1 MVSFVERIMPG
12 TQRRLGKGDSEQS
25 QYQGIKCWL
34 HDSYSHSIHNCNEF
48 VGMSNSDKVEVVKR
62 NRICFSCLKGSHMS
76 KKCWSKRPCNIVSD
90 GQRCGKDHHPLLHE
104 AYIEGLMFHM
114 TLTGK
119 LESRVRDRTLLMM
132 NKLYSTNCSTPLNTL
147 WDPGSDI
154 TLVRFD
160 AASRLGL
167 TGKEVTLSVTK
178 VGGRTER
185 LHSREYIIPLKDLD
199 GKIWR
204 ITAYGIESITSTVS
218 YAEYVRVLHSWVTP
232 LIKFHK
238 PGSNVF
244 GVRISH
250 IACSRNLSELREEDN
265 FKLKMNL
272 EKFFEIEG
280 LGTYCVPKCGG
291 CKCGS
296 CTPGD
301 KNYNLKEERELALIS
316 AGLNHDPDEKCWTV
330 KYPWIREPE
339 DLPNNVSVAVAR
351 LKSTEKRL
359 SKLGTHYCGLYND
372 QIQDMVNRGVARR
385 LSIKEL
391 NNYEGP
397 VHYIH
402 HHEVLKPSSS
412 STPLRIV
419 FNSSAS
425 YMGHILNDY
434 WAKGPDVLNS
444 LLGILI
450 RFRQGKFAVTG
461 DISKMYNSV
470 KMGTLDQHT
479 HRFLWRNMD
488 NERPPDH
495 YIMTAVTFGD
505 KPSGVIAMT
514 ALKKTVEM
522 YETKFPKVKDVVTK
536 NSYVDD
542 IVHSC
547 DDMHEARQLVS
558 DIDLVLS
565 QGGFKIKQWIMAGDE
580 LSDTDLGLLDSHE
593 QRIFGLKWDPR
604 EDTFGYRVTLNFS
617 KKFRNVREGPC
628 LTKSNLESQIP
639 KTLTKRVVL
648 SQVSTVYDPWELDDG
663 RFESRLIMAKNR
675 IAPVKQIT
683 IPRLELCG
691 AVLSCRLRLT
701 IEKESDWKF
710 QSVLHIVDSSIVR
723 AQIQKESYGFG
734 TFVANRVAEIQMK
747 TDPNDWWW
755 VKTSENPADL
765 TTRPCHP
772 NYLRSNSLWQKGPD
786 FLSDRISEWPISK
799 LCNEDLPDRVGVT
812 LMCEAAT
819 VQESDSTLIKIERYS
834 SYNKLLRVT
843 ARVIAAAKTRSF
855 KAALCQPTTD
865 GLRDAE
871 NISSE

>member
-1 MVSFVERIMPG
+1 
-12 TQRRLGKGDSEQS
+12 
-25 QYQGIKCWL
+25 
-34 HDSYSHSIHNCNEF
+34 
-48 VGMSNSDKVEVVKR
+48 
-62 NRICFSCLKGSHMS
+62 
-76 KKCWSKRPCNIVSD
+76 
-90 GQRCGKDHHPLLHE
+90 
-104 AYIEGLMFHM
+104 
-114 TLTGK
+114 
-119 LESRVRDRTLLMM
+119 
-132 NKLYSTNCSTPLNTL
+132 
-147 WDPGSDI
+147 
-154 TLVRFD
+154 
-160 AASRLGL
+160 
-167 TGKEVTLSVTK
+167 
-178 VGGRTER
+178 
-185 LHSREYIIPLKDLD
+185 
-199 GKIWR
+199 
-204 ITAYGIESITSTVS
+204 
-218 YAEYVRVLHSWVTP
+218 
-232 LIKFHK
+232 
-238 PGSNVF
+238 
-244 GVRISH
+244 
-250 IACSRNLSELREEDN
+250 
-265 FKLKMNL
+265 MNL

-648 SQVSTVYDPWELDDG
+648 SQVSTVYDPLGLIVPFTLIPKLLMREIVTSEKNAGAAYGWDDVLPDRLKEKWVKLFHEMYELESVTFARCVKPNNAVGDPVLVIFSDGSSLAYGACAYIRWELDDG